1 MAAITVTKN
10 QFKFTLDLREFDT
23 ETGATISDGTDETRT
38 ITIDLPNNYTPSSAT
53 TTLQAAF
60 VNNYMTNF
68 ANKQSSDGTYLGSL
82 VQVSNWKDYDDNE
95 RQELTSYP
103 LLKCESISS
112 ALVQETTTYFDN
124 N

>member
-1 MAAITVTKN
+1 MASITVTKN
-10 QFKFTLDLREFDT
+10 QFKFTLDLRQFNP
-23 ETGATISDGTDETRT
+23 ETGETTSDGTDETRI
-38 ITIDLPNNYTPSSAT
+38 ITIDLPDNYTPSSST

-60 VNNYMTNF
+60 VNGYMTNF
-68 ANKQSSDGTYLGSL
+68 ANKQGADGTYNGSL
-82 VQVSNWKDYDDNE
+82 LQVSNWKDYDDNE
-95 RQELTSYP
+95 RQEISVYP

>member
-1 MAAITVTKN
+1 MAAITVNKN
-10 QFKFTLDLREFDT
+10 QFKFVLDLREFNQ
-23 ETGATISDGTDETRT
+23 ETGETTSDGTDETRT
-38 ITIDLPNNYTPSSAT
+38 ITIDLPANYTPSSAT

-68 ANKQSSDGTYLGSL
+68 ANKQSADGTYLGSL
-82 VQVSNWKDYDDNE
+82 VQVSNWKDFDDDE
-95 RQELTSYP
+95 RQEISSYP
-103 LLKCESISS
+103 LLKCVSIAS